1 MAMENK
7 QYTTRELFRRFAPYF
22 KKYRFTLCMDLFC
35 AALTTVCELVLP
47 LIMRYITNEGL
58 RDLAALSVKTIFT
71 LGILYFGLRIVDCIA
86 SYYMSDMGHVM
97 GAKIETDMRRD
108 AYNHLQKLSNT

>member
-1 MAMENK
+1 MENK
-7 QYTTRELFRRFAPYF
+7 QYTTRELFCRFAPYF

-58 RDLAALSVKTIFT
+58 RDLAALSVRTILF
-71 LGILYFGLRIVDCIA
+71 LGVLYFGLRIVDCIA

-108 AYNHLQKLSNT
+108 AYNHLQKLSNTY

>member
-1 MAMENK
+1 MENK

-86 SYYMSDMGHVM
+86 GYYMSDMGHVDR
-97 GAKIETDMRRD
+97 K
-108 AYNHLQKLSNT
+108 SVV